1 MKKLLI
7 LTAIFILVSFTVAFC
22 EPVHVIVNIWDG
34 TERAKMRP
42 LFYQGLLPNLKS
54 LGPLYYLRSDMNCF
68 DKGCMLS
75 VTKSQHATMFTGCS
89 ANVHGVFSNKIYKRI
104 PDNITVQELIKLNN
118 PAVKVAQI
126 SGKKEHFG
134 HKTFGGIMNDVDL
147 YMQYD
152 RNPDFFMPTVLK
164 LIQDWQKFDYFI
176 VLHFRMPDVAGHAH
190 GVDSTEYSNE
200 IKNNDTYLGEIL
212 AAIENNKNGAKSIL
226 YVLSDHGFG
235 CPTPTSHD
243 CAPYTFIVSNDPA
256 LVGGLI
262 MRSVAEL
269 FLNHFGLRP
278 FCE

>member
-7 LTAIFILVSFTVAFC
+7 LTAILILVSFTVAFC

-34 TERAKMRP
+34 TEREKMRP
-42 LFYQGLLPNLKS
+42 LYYQGLLPNLKL
-54 LGPLYYLRSDMNCF
+54 LGPLHYLTSNMNCF

-75 VTKSQHATMFTGCS
+75 VTKPQHATMFTGCL
-89 ANVHGVFSNKIYKRI
+89 ANVHGVFSNEIFKRI

-126 SGKKEHFG
+126 SGKNEHFG

-164 LIQDWQKFDYFI
+164 LIQDWKNFDYFI
-176 VLHFRMPDVAGHAH
+176 VLHFRMPDIAGHAH
-190 GVDSTEYSNE
+190 GVESTEYSNE

-235 CPTPTSHD
+235 CPTPTLHT

-256 LVGGLI
+256 LVGGFK
-262 MRSVAEL
+262 MRGVAEL
-269 FLNHFGLRP
+269 FLYHFGLRP